1 MKGTVRLLSFLLL
14 SAAAPALAAGPSS
27 TLVPATFNEGA
38 VIVTDRAAVADL
50 ASALRD
56 AASAAGSSCTK
67 SEYVVWTQPDDD
79 LETTFNGGIKA
90 LGYTY
95 RLLDRS
101 DEAGGRASVF
111 ALSGPKQSIAGIWVE
126 AEGNAVLAWCMLKPV
141 AAQPDASSP
150 AKAALQPNP
159 PATSAPKPAPAK
171 PDATTTSPAKPA
183 TAPAPARPATPSAT
197 AKAPTPKPSYVTGL
211 VLDTQGHPLAGA
223 RVFLSGTTFTQGQKT
238 SFETETKAD
247 GTYSL
252 RVPDGR
258 YQAKASYTTTFE
270 GQTFSFFLDPASGN
284 PNTNV
289 DSSEGGNL
297 NFRWKLS
304 GLRAGRGA
312 GAKEYDDFYGSGV
325 DFSYCGLPAKA
336 YCAEKYAAVTPGAA
350 PGGSLI
356 TVTFTPQGKLVDGSA
371 GKPIVYTFKAAPLA
385 PPGGYPYS
393 DPNGGGRT
401 ILGSDWPYHSTDF
414 NDLPLGKYTLTVTAT
429 LPSGSTKPLKV
440 GLAENDVEHDSVTVR
455 WVLWDNFNP
464 GSYSGGGIKQM
475 KVYVRD

>member
-1 MKGTVRLLSFLLL
+1 MKGTVRLLSLLL
-14 SAAAPALAAGPSS
+14 CGAFPALAAGPGS

-67 SEYVVWTQPDDD
+67 SEYVVWTQPEDD
-79 LETTFNGGIKA
+79 LEETFNGGVKS

-101 DEAGGRASVF
+101 DEADGRASVF
-111 ALSGPKQSIAGIWVE
+111 ALSSPQQSLAGLWVE
-126 AEGNAVLAWCMLKPV
+126 AQGNAVLAWCVLKPV
-141 AAQPDASSP
+141 AGAAP
-150 AKAALQPNP
+150 AKPAPALQPTA
-159 PATSAPKPAPAK
+159 PAASVPRPTPAPAPAK
-171 PDATTTSPAKPA
+171 PAAPASTAKVPA
-183 TAPAPARPATPSAT
+183 T
-197 AKAPTPKPSYVTGL
+197 KPGYVTGL
-211 VLDTQGHPLAGA
+211 VLDTQGRPLAGA
-223 RVFLSGTTFTQGQKT
+223 RVFINGTTFTQGQKT
-238 SFETETKAD
+238 SFETETGAD

-270 GQTFSFFLDPASGN
+270 GQTFSFFMDPASGN

-304 GLRAGRGA
+304 GLRAGSGA
-312 GAKEYDDFYGSGV
+312 GASRDTDFYGSSV
-325 DFSYCGLPAKA
+325 DFSYCGLPANA
-336 YCAEKYAAVTPGAA
+336 YCASKYSAVTPGAA
-350 PGGSLI
+350 PGGSVI
-356 TVTFTPQGKLVDGSA
+356 TVTFTPQGKLVDGST

-401 ILGSDWPYHSTDF
+401 TLGQDWPYHSTNF
-414 NDLPLGKYTLTVTAT
+414 NDLPLGKYTLTVSAT
-429 LPSGSTKPLKV
+429 LPNGSAKPLKL
-440 GLAENDVEHDSVTVR
+440 GLTDGDVEHDSVTVR
-455 WVLWDNFNP
+455 WVPWDDFNP
-464 GSYSGGGIKQM
+464 ASYSGGGIKQM